1 MQKALNTIKRFPYIW
16 IAVLLV
22 VISIQIIELLFL
34 LRKYDLFTG
43 GFLQP
48 YSYSTWTERVEF
60 IGLSLW
66 MDLALFGVL
75 GLIWHWISNRL
86 DIKPILSTYN
96 FVFLVLLSM
105 GTWLTV
111 KFKALSYFSDTLNFQ
126 IINNLGGDSLLDALT
141 YVANEAV
148 IIGIGIII
156 LLITYWL
163 GFHWIRKCTE
173 DHPQYNYKQKG
184 KGSVS
189 VPLAIICLIT
199 IVLTLIISSDSSL
212 RYGLEK
218 KSSYA
223 LISKTLNQL
232 SDLDRDGFGLFRYP
246 QDPNNMDSRIYP
258 GALDYPGNGADEDGY
273 GGDFQRHTPSP
284 DSLGQLAPI
293 PGKHILLIVLES
305 GRGDLVGKTW
315 KGKAVTP
322 NITALAE
329 QGSSAEY
336 AYSHHGYTTTSLK
349 ALFNRSLSFG
359 HDRVTLI
366 DFLQHSGY
374 TLSFISGQDESFGE
388 VASITGMDSPNNYFF
403 DARTAIDDRVY
414 ASKESA
420 SLRLSE
426 DRIVRQFS
434 VRAAEADWERPQ
446 FFYVNLQAA
455 HFPYTHPNMPSLTN
469 SQPIQRS
476 EISKENQTHL
486 EATYW
491 NAIAVADQAVGAIL
505 KQLLSLGVLNDT
517 VIMILSDHG
526 ESLFDDDFLGH
537 GHALNEAQTRIP
549 LIINQPGIDIR
560 SAIGLVDISEL
571 LVQIATGRYENN
583 DFHDLKQLQ
592 LQFVGSL
599 NTPQLVGTVSS
610 GEVRTILDLRTRE
623 VYFSDLNLWKGF
635 DEAWEDSF
643 LGPRVKELIALW
655 EKARW
660 EDHLSRAKDPIDI
673 KK

>member
-34 LRKYDLFTG
+34 QRKYDLFTG

-48 YSYSTWTERVEF
+48 HSYSTWTERVEF

-126 IINNLGGDSLLDALT
+126 IIKNLGGGSLLEALT

-148 IIGIGIII
+148 IIGVGIII
-156 LLITYWL
+156 LLTIYWL
-163 GFHWIRKCTE
+163 GFQWIRNYVE
-173 DHPQYNYKQKG
+173 DQPLYNNKPVRSRY
-184 KGSVS
+184 VW
-189 VPLAIICLIT
+189 VPLAIFCLFT
-199 IVLTLIISSDSSL
+199 IGLTAYINSDSSL

-218 KSSYA
+218 KTSYA

-246 QDPNNMDSRIYP
+246 EDPNNMDSRIYP

-273 GGDFQRHTPSP
+273 GGDFQWHAPSTDP
-284 DSLGQLAPI
+284 LGQLPPAA
-293 PGKHILLIVLES
+293 GKHILLIMLES
-305 GRGDLVGKTW
+305 GRADMVSKIWQQNL
-315 KGKAVTP
+315 VTP
-322 NITALAE
+322 NITALAN

-336 AYSHHGYTTTSLK
+336 AYSHHGFTTTSLK
-349 ALFNRSLSFG
+349 ALFNRTFSQN
-359 HDRVTLI
+359 HDRIILT
-366 DFLQHSGY
+366 DYLQNSGY
-374 TLSFISGQDESFGE
+374 TLSFISGQDESFGD
-388 VASITGMDSPNNYFF
+388 VASSTGMDMPNNYFF
-403 DARTAIDDRVY
+403 DARSALEDRVY
-414 ASKESA
+414 ASTESA

-426 DRIVRQFS
+426 ERIVRQFYART
-434 VRAAEADWERPQ
+434 VEVDWDRPQ

-455 HFPYTHPNMPSLTN
+455 HFPYSYPTMPSLIN
-469 SQPIQRS
+469 EHPIKRS
-476 EISKENQTHL
+476 EINKSNQNHL

-491 NAIAVADQAVGAIL
+491 NAIAVADHAVGAML
-505 KQLLSLGVLNDT
+505 KRLSSLGVLNDT
-517 VIMILSDHG
+517 VIMVLSDHG

-560 SAIGLVDISEL
+560 SAIGLVDIAEL
-571 LVQIATGRYENN
+571 IVRLATGRYENN

-599 NTPQLVGTVSS
+599 NTPQLVGTVSY

-643 LGPRVKELIALW
+643 LRPRVKELIALW

-660 EDHLSRAKDPIDI
+660 EDHLSRKKNPVDI
-673 KK
+673 KE